1 MSAKLNKNEGVCII
15 LFQVANLQ
23 DRRPTN
29 LLNGSG
35 NRTFPYQFFNI
46 GLIDHIHEMVSFLF
60 DAVTTNLTLIK
71 NKVKLF
77 SRFKI
82 RTESKIA

>member
-1 MSAKLNKNEGVCII
+1 M
-15 LFQVANLQ
+15 ANLQ
-23 DRRPTN
+23 DRRPTK

-35 NRTFPYQFFNI
+35 NKTFSYQFLSI

-60 DAVTTNLTLIK
+60 DAVTANLKLIK

>member
-1 MSAKLNKNEGVCII
+1 M
-15 LFQVANLQ
+15 ANLQ
-23 DRRPTN
+23 DRRPAK

-35 NRTFPYQFFNI
+35 NKTFPYQFLSI
-46 GLIDHIHEMVSFLF
+46 GLIDHIHEMVSLF
-60 DAVTTNLTLIK
+60 DAATANLKLIK

-82 RTESKIA
+82 RTQSKIA